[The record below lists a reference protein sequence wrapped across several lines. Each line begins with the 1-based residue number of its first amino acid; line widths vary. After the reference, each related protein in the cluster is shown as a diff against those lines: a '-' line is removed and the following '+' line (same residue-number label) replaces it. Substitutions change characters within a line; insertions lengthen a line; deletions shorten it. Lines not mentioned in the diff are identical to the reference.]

1 MAFLSRLGACACAC
15 AVAAALILAAPL
27 AQAADRFI
35 IVASTT
41 STQAS
46 GLFEHLLPVFEQKT
60 GIDVRVVAV
69 GTGKAV
75 QMARAGD
82 ADVLFVHHKPSEDAF
97 VAEGYG
103 LPRRDVMYNDF
114 ILVGPAA
121 DPAGIRGGRDA
132 AAAMA
137 KVAAAGAPFAS
148 RGDDSGTHKAELT
161 LWQTAGVDVAAA
173 SGGWYRSTGSGM
185 GETLNTAAAMGAYA
199 LADRGT
205 WLSFRNR
212 GPLELLVE
220 GDTRLFNQY
229 GVIVVNPD
237 RHPHVKLAEAQ
248 AFADWLVSPEGQQA
262 IAGFTING
270 EPLFFPNATG
280 G

>member
-1 MAFLSRLGACACAC
+1 MAFLSRLGACA
-15 AVAAALILAAPL
+15 VAAALFLAAPL

-69 GTGKAV
+69 GTGKAI
-75 QMARAGD
+75 QMAQAGD

-114 ILVGPAA
+114 ILVGPTA
-121 DPAGIRGGRDA
+121 DPAGIRGGSDA

-173 SGGWYRSTGSGM
+173 SGTWYRATGSGM
-185 GETLNTAAAMGAYA
+185 GETLNTAAAMDAYA

-212 GPLELLVE
+212 GRLELLVE

-229 GVIVVNPD
+229 GVIVVNPQ

-248 AFADWLVSPEGQQA
+248 AFADWLVSPEGQQT

-270 EPLFFPNATG
+270 EPLFFPNAAER
-280 G
+280 

>member
-1 MAFLSRLGACACAC
+1 MAFLSRLGACACA
-15 AVAAALILAAPL
+15 VAAALLLAAPP